1 MGRTKQTPR
10 GSSSRRPVGMT
21 AATFTSTGRG
31 KAGPEEQFRNAPG
44 EDTKEEFPMV
54 LEDAEQPKEGKPGTS
69 KSKGKQLDDQP
80 AQAAEGAEAPPEE
93 TPLDPNP
100 TKPHTDP
107 APVDP
112 QPGTS
117 KAPTQAPTQAPTRDP
132 TQAPTEDPTQTTA
145 KNPNEDKPPAL
156 TKYVME
162 YKAAGKA
169 WLESVVKDQEEA
181 YIMLFDKLM
190 ELGNLYIDN
199 FDQAD
204 REQVFKCIRDKTG
217 RFLNDDDFMTY
228 VETEEEKE
236 KPKYV
241 FTHDAKLALTDYY
254 DAVHTLCE
262 AQQNFARSTQVL
274 EEKIEDKSVFLDII
288 KQVQLPSVKVQV
300 RTVEEMEKIEGKT
313 YRELTLMCH
322 LPNFKRI
329 NPNAKE
335 QTRTMAAYIYFILYK
350 QITGTRAS
358 QTGCATDFRCQM
370 MPFKRLITGKKQPG
384 RPGRSSEAREG
395 SSRSLEEVA
404 EMEGATPTKRT
415 RKASKSAAA
424 TTTTPKGRG
433 LKGQS
438 KKS

>member
-1 MGRTKQTPR
+1 MPL
-10 GSSSRRPVGMT
+10 
-21 AATFTSTGRG
+21 
-31 KAGPEEQFRNAPG
+31 G
-44 EDTKEEFPMV
+44 EDTEDSIEFPKV

-69 KSKGKQLDDQP
+69 KSKGKQLGDQL

-107 APVDP
+107 ASIDP

-117 KAPTQAPTQAPTRDP
+117 KAPTQAPTG
-132 TQAPTEDPTQTTA
+132 DPTQTAT
-145 KNPNEDKPPAL
+145 KNPDEDEPPAL

-181 YIMLFDKLM
+181 YIKLFDKLM
-190 ELGNLYIDN
+190 ELGNPYIDN

-217 RFLNDDDFMTY
+217 RFLDDDNFMTY
-228 VETEEEKE
+228 IETMEEKE

-241 FTHDAKLALTDYY
+241 FTRDAKLALTDYY

-335 QTRTMAAYIYFILYK
+335 QTRMMAAYIYFILYE
-350 QITGTRAS
+350 QITSTRAS
-358 QTGCATDFRCQM
+358 QTGCAPISDVRRCH
-370 MPFKRLITGKKQPG
+370 
-384 RPGRSSEAREG
+384 
-395 SSRSLEEVA
+395 SRDW
-404 EMEGATPTKRT
+404 
-415 RKASKSAAA
+415 
-424 TTTTPKGRG
+424 
-433 LKGQS
+433 
-438 KKS
+438 